1 MIKKEDIEK
10 ICTPLLHESEFLVE
24 VKINRSND
32 IIIYVDDYEGISIEN
47 CQRISRGIEA
57 CLNRDE
63 EDYSL
68 EVSSPGLSN
77 PFKIKEQYI
86 KNINN
91 EIEAILTDG
100 EKLAGKLLKVN
111 DDSIIFEQE
120 ITKKIENKK
129 QKIKEEIEIKFN
141 NIKST
146 RRVISFI

>member
-1 MIKKEDIEK
+1 MINKEDIEK
-10 ICTPLLHESEFLVE
+10 ICTPLLKESEFLVE

-111 DDSIIFEQE
+111 DDSIILEQV
-120 ITKKIENKK
+120 ITKKNENKK
-129 QKIKEEIEIKFN
+129 QKIREEIEIKFN